1 MFGIPTIIHQAVVV
15 WVKVFMNRKK
25 VEVSMEENNEQGA
38 TSVISVV
45 TDEAV
50 PVVTHVL
57 DDAADNTTINDN
69 LVDVCTL
76 INVIFLESIVD
87 SATHHTRQLQLAKL
101 HRWIGEHFVNRL
113 SARYEWFAL
122 WRILYDKKLI
132 VGTRAM
138 TSKFARQMNEWYPDA
153 PSPCVEGEVN
163 RFRNGY
169 LGQTPFTLWDEQTYL
184 KQIQGKQSYS
194 AFKQLYD
201 LCNDLYMT
209 LRVNDFYQ

>member
-1 MFGIPTIIHQAVVV
+1 MFGIIPQALVV

-25 VEVSMEENNEQGA
+25 VEVSMEENTDEGA
-38 TSVISVV
+38 TPVISVV

-57 DDAADNTTINDN
+57 DEEVNNTAIIDD
-69 LVDVCTL
+69 LVDVSTL
-76 INVIFLESIVD
+76 INTIFLESIVD
-87 SATHHTRQLQLAKL
+87 STTHQTRQLQLAKL
-101 HRWIGEHFVNRL
+101 HRWIGERFVNRL

-132 VGTRAM
+132 AGTRAM
-138 TSKFARQMNEWYPDA
+138 TSKFVRQMNNWYGKA
-153 PSPCVEGEVN
+153 PYPCVESEVN

-184 KQIQGKQSYS
+184 RQIQGKQSYN

-201 LCNDLYMT
+201 LCNDLYNT
-209 LRVNDFYQ
+209 LRTNDFYQ